1 MNAAGQTRRR
11 GNGYSMKSVRTKRWA
26 SLLAALLLC
35 TLLCAAPVFAD
46 EADGG
51 ESSTSSTDAAQGDT
65 LAADS
70 FFDQLE
76 AGNGIGTTLFV
87 SGFALAGVGV
97 VGIISLII
105 WQRASKRR
113 DRVAEDREDIFD
125 EIEQAEIRNRRHRE
139 AEQGARE
146 YMENIEAREHDRM
159 PRTTARK
166 YDPAAVT
173 GEIPI
178 VPDRASTYT
187 VERPIVP
194 RTPASMQPNGAQRT
208 AQPAAK
214 RTAARPAASAQAAKP
229 AAQTQ
234 KKPAA
239 AQPAARTAAPA
250 KPAAKPAQAK
260 AAAPHK
266 FDLDDILREVRE
278 SKNQ

>member
-1 MNAAGQTRRR
+1 MGVASCRSAALHAALRRAGVRRR
-11 GNGYSMKSVRTKRWA
+11 GGRR
-26 SLLAALLLC
+26 
-35 TLLCAAPVFAD
+35 
-46 EADGG
+46 G
-51 ESSTSSTDAAQGDT
+51 EQHAAQDDT

-97 VGIISLII
+97 VGIIGLII

-159 PRTTARK
+159 PRTPARK

>member
-51 ESSTSSTDAAQGDT
+51 ESSTSSTDAAQDDT

-97 VGIISLII
+97 VGIIGLII

-113 DRVAEDREDIFD
+113 DRVAEELYAVVDNGGGLLDVIVDHALYGQLSGKLHVFSRYDAD
-125 EIEQAEIRNRRHRE
+125 ELVRRLSAGENSPLSSLTGGIHLHTLVCRDD
-139 AEQGARE
+139 ACFAR
-146 YMENIEAREHDRM
+146 IC
-159 PRTTARK
+159 
-166 YDPAAVT
+166 AA
-173 GEIPI
+173 
-178 VPDRASTYT
+178 
-187 VERPIVP
+187 
-194 RTPASMQPNGAQRT
+194 
-208 AQPAAK
+208 
-214 RTAARPAASAQAAKP
+214 
-229 AAQTQ
+229 
-234 KKPAA
+234 
-239 AQPAARTAAPA
+239 
-250 KPAAKPAQAK
+250 
-260 AAAPHK
+260 
-266 FDLDDILREVRE
+266 LREKGLLIAPPE
-278 SKNQ
+278 D